1 MWRLVRR
8 ELIHR
13 FDLTVSEAQELQ
25 RLLGARVE
33 IQDRLPP
40 VIESV
45 CGVDV
50 SHSRFST
57 KVYAAAVLLSFPEM
71 NKIAESFALREAS
84 FPYVPG
90 LLAFRE
96 LSAVLDCIDKL
107 PSPPDLVMVDGH
119 GLAHP
124 RRFGIACHLGV
135 LLDVPSIG
143 CAKSVLVGTAF
154 PPGNG
159 FGDRT
164 ELRDG
169 PDLLG
174 YAVRTRPGAKP
185 VYVSPGH
192 RVSPKTAVSLVLR
205 CCVGFRIPEPLRQAH
220 IAANRARNQ
229 AES

>member
-8 ELIHR
+8 DLMHG
-13 FDLTVSEAQELQ
+13 FDLGVSEAQELQ
-25 RLLGARVE
+25 RALSVCVE
-33 IQDRLPP
+33 TTDRLPP
-40 VIESV
+40 VIKSV

-50 SHSRFST
+50 SHSRFSAR
-57 KVYAAAVLLSFPEM
+57 VYAAAVLLSFPEM
-71 NKIAESFALREAS
+71 DTVAEAFALKDVF
-84 FPYVPG
+84 FPYIPG

-96 LSAVLDCIDKL
+96 LPAVLECMDKL
-107 PSPPDLVMVDGH
+107 PELPDLVIVDGH

-143 CAKSVLVGTAF
+143 CAKSVLVGAAP
-154 PPGNG
+154 PPGNS

-169 PDLLG
+169 ADLLG
-174 YAVRTRPGAKP
+174 YALRTRPGAKP

-192 RVSPKTAVSLVLR
+192 RVSLETAASLVLR
-205 CCVGFRIPEPLRQAH
+205 CCKGFRVPEPIRQAH
-220 IAANRARNQ
+220 MAANRARSQ
-229 AES
+229 VWF